1 MAKDLLSS
9 FSPAAETWPSR
20 QLILQ
25 IGTTF
30 GPFYINFF
38 ASRPTFVGIYSAN
51 PISDTLTLANHGL
64 SNGAMVQFS
73 QVSSSVLLTDGLDT
87 GDLYFVVSATTNTFQ
102 LSLIPG
108 GLTSSFSSVVDI
120 KSNDPGKLYRC
131 GTPYNLT
138 NHRAWAWV
146 KHLATD
152 ADTNLV
158 LDLQPTIVGADL
170 GFGYDWRVTFTK
182 TDTQTFNLS
191 ASTNVWDLIM
201 QFPDGTRSLLM
212 RNNFLIQQPATHPN
226 LIS

>member
-20 QLILQ
+20 KLTLQ

-38 ASRPTFVGIYSAN
+38 SSRATFVRAYTAN
-51 PISDTLTLANHGL
+51 PSTDALTIPNHGL
-64 SNGAMVQFS
+64 PNGTMVQVTPINTS
-73 QVSSSVLLTDGLDT
+73 TLLTDGLDT
-87 GDLYFVVSATTNTFQ
+87 GELYFTCNSNVNTFQ
-102 LSLIPG
+102 FSLVHG
-108 GLTSSFSSVVDI
+108 GLTSSVSPVVDI
-120 KSNDPGKLYRC
+120 KSNDPGSLYKC

-138 NHRAWAWV
+138 NHKVWAWV

-152 ADTNLV
+152 PDNDLV

-182 TDTQTFNLS
+182 TDTQTFSLS
-191 ASTNVWDLIM
+191 AGTHVWDLIM
-201 QFPDGTRSLLM
+201 QFPDGSRSLLV
-212 RNNFLIQQPATHPN
+212 RNTFVIEQPATHPN
-226 LIS
+226 LVS